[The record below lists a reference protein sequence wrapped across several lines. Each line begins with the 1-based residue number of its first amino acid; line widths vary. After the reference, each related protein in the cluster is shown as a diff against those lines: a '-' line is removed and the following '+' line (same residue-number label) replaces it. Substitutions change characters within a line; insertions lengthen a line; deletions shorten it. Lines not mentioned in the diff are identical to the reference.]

1 MRRQLVRS
9 GDRVTLELEESE
21 LEKLGVGENAE
32 VDVSIDGRM
41 LVVVPVESEA
51 GDDAFERAAEKVNGR
66 YEGLF
71 RRLSK

>member
-9 GDRVTLELEESE
+9 GDRVTLQLEESE

-32 VDVSIDGRM
+32 VDVSIDGRV

>member
-32 VDVSIDGRM
+32 VDVSIDGRV

>member
-32 VDVSIDGRM
+32 VDVSIDGRV

-51 GDDAFERAAEKVNGR
+51 GDDAFERAVEKVNSR